1 MEFQGIFTMD
11 WIPAKLGSGFY
22 LLDSDELDQSESIGL
37 ASEFQSGKLISWIPD
52 CGFPLVTWGDI
63 CSRFLAAS
71 PPEKTSGT
79 QGTSPRKTNT
89 VALD

>member
-1 MEFQGIFTMD
+1 MD

-52 CGFPLVTWGDI
+52 CGFPYMGRYLLKVSRGFKRKPLVPRVPLPAKQI
-63 CSRFLAAS
+63 QSHSINKSAS
-71 PPEKTSGT
+71 T
-79 QGTSPRKTNT
+79 
-89 VALD
+89 